1 MSRYAINDASA
12 DWSMAEA
19 QVARVAGA
27 GAGGGGASG
36 KSTVVSVKGAAPTA
50 QKRKAGDDA
59 SHASKGGEKK
69 AGARRSIKKARR

>member
-19 QVARVAGA
+19 QVARLAGA
-27 GAGGGGASG
+27 GAGGGASG

-69 AGARRSIKKARR
+69 AGARRSIKKAKR